1 MHLVEHENK
10 EAYWNTIRLNS
21 ELKDALDNIRQLQE
35 DMAYLQTEIK
45 ELKGKHD

>member
-1 MHLVEHENK
+1 MNLVEHQNK
-10 EAYWNTIRLNS
+10 EAYWNAVKLNT
-21 ELKDALDNIRQLQE
+21 ELKGALENIRQLQE

>member
-1 MHLVEHENK
+1 MHLVEQEKK
-10 EAYWNTIRLNS
+10 EVYWNTIRLNS

-45 ELKGKHD
+45 EIKSKQ